1 VTSVDLDLYES
12 GSRSTR
18 QQLHG
23 TAKESP
29 GLTSTPSFIIP
40 VLISGPLVSRAMAKG
55 LPVPAAKQAEP
66 CQSTPQRLIVSH
78 RRGVNSQAT
87 ASLVLSMTLWWYS

>member
-1 VTSVDLDLYES
+1 MTSVDLDLYGS
-12 GSRSTR
+12 GSWSTR
-18 QQLHG
+18 EQLHEATKG
-23 TAKESP
+23 P
-29 GLTSTPSFIIP
+29 PDLTSTPSFIIP

-66 CQSTPQRLIVSH
+66 CQSTPWCLIVSR
-78 RRGVNSQAT
+78 RRGVDLQAT